1 MANKMK
7 EPMEKGKGWKPIPL
21 SLKILAAVFI
31 FWSAMTLVTIKFAFN
46 VGYPVFGIMF
56 DGVLGLVIAFLLVF
70 LAPLIFVYALWNRY
84 SWGAKFALT
93 YIGFFIVNNAVTL
106 ALLQEQFGLPQILFP
121 LIANIIFFI
130 VIYRTRSYFK

>member
-31 FWSAMTLVTIKFAFN
+31 FWSAMTLIIIKFALN
-46 VGYPVFGIMF
+46 VGYPIFGIMF

-70 LAPLIFVYALWNRY
+70 LAPLMFVYALWNRY
-84 SWGAKFALT
+84 RWGAKFALT
-93 YIGFFIVNNAVTL
+93 YIGFFIINNIFALT
-106 ALLQEQFGLPQILFP
+106 LLQERIGLPQILFP
-121 LIANIIFFI
+121 LITNIIFFI
-130 VIYRTRSYFK
+130 IIYRKRSYFK

>member
-1 MANKMK
+1 MTNKMK

-31 FWSAMTLVTIKFAFN
+31 FWSAMTLIIIKFALN
-46 VGYPVFGIMF
+46 VGYPIFGIMF

-84 SWGAKFALT
+84 RWGAKFALT
-93 YIGFFIVNNAVTL
+93 YIGFFIINNIFALT
-106 ALLQEQFGLPQILFP
+106 LLQERIGLPQILFP
-121 LIANIIFFI
+121 LITNIIFFI
-130 VIYRTRSYFK
+130 IIYRKRSYFK